1 MPTNVTIIND
11 PNLIAKYKTN
21 GLTYI
26 SDNNDIV
33 PRDKAGNIIVNADT
47 SSNKLLIIEPVTNIY
62 TMQSALEV
70 FDTTFRYFKFP
81 AANVAQTDVDVDIDT
96 TDAESALLRQL
107 IEQDLEIPYAQDEFG
122 TTISYRRLNTS
133 YQSTWY
139 TNGAGPLIGVNS
151 SGELTGATT
160 LPFEGQSTT
169 EPGRYQITE
178 EIVSAILNSGKTI
191 QFDIQ
196 MQTDSQG
203 KLYTG
208 YILELYR
215 ASKINGSAR
224 SFSPNVRVYHPSDN
238 FPVLRIRYKIDPQD
252 IVAKDYYEV
261 RAVSGNP
268 AWYLRDQ
275 TYWNIS
281 LVDADGNYGA
291 TYETIN

>member
-11 PNLIAKYKTN
+11 PNLIAKYETN

-26 SDNNDIV
+26 SDNNDII

-47 SSNKLLIIEPVTNIY
+47 SSNELLVMEPVTNIY

-70 FDTTFRYFKFP
+70 FDTTFQYFKFP
-81 AANVAQTDVDVDIDT
+81 AANVAQTDVNVDIDT

-107 IEQDLEIPYAQDEFG
+107 IEQDLEIPYAQDAFG
-122 TTISYRRLNTS
+122 TAIGYRRLNTS
-133 YQSTWY
+133 YQSDWY
-139 TNGAGPLIGVNS
+139 TNGAEQR
-151 SGELTGATT
+151 SGLTV
-160 LPFEGQSTT
+160 LPFEGQSTI
-169 EPGRYQITE
+169 EPGRYQITD

-196 MQTDSQG
+196 MQADSQN
-203 KLYTG
+203 KLNIN

-224 SFSPNVRVYHPSDN
+224 SFSSPVSISHASDN
-238 FPVLRIRYKIDPQD
+238 FPVLQITYKIDPQD
-252 IVAKDYYEV
+252 LVAKDYYEV
-261 RAVSGNP
+261 RAVSGDK

-291 TYETIN
+291 TYQTFN

>member
-11 PNLIAKYKTN
+11 PNLIAKYETN

-26 SDNNDIV
+26 SDNNDII

-47 SSNKLLIIEPVTNIY
+47 SSNELLVMEPVTNIY

-70 FDTTFRYFKFP
+70 FDTTFQYFKFP
-81 AANVAQTDVDVDIDT
+81 AANVAQTDVNVDIDT

-122 TTISYRRLNTS
+122 TAIVYRRLNTS

-139 TNGAGPLIGVNS
+139 TNGIEQRGGL
-151 SGELTGATT
+151 TT
-160 LPFEGQSTT
+160 LPFEGQSTI
-169 EPGRYQITE
+169 EPGRYQITD
-178 EIVSAILNSGKTI
+178 EIVSSILNSGKTI

-196 MQTDSQG
+196 MQADSQD
-203 KLYTG
+203 KLNTG
-208 YILELYR
+208 YVLELYR

-224 SFSPNVRVYHPSDN
+224 SFSAPVSVSHTSDN
-238 FPVLRIRYKIDPQD
+238 FPVLQITYKIDPQD
-252 IVAKDYYEV
+252 LVAKDYYEV
-261 RAVSGNP
+261 RAVAGNP

-291 TYETIN
+291 TYQTFN